1 MLQNLNRQ
9 FGNEH
14 MPKTTQNITLMNKA
28 GFKWPVKWIKSGT
41 QAGCS
46 GGWRRFSLDHRLEE
60 FDVCVFEVVDTKK
73 IVILVHIFR
82 VLGSG
87 EDCGSYRPS
96 EADGRN
102 DGKKRKEIELY
113 CEDSE
118 KHDAK
123 STPVIVRPLKRRKRK
138 RIYSDNIVSGSCDV
152 AKGPNSAQQENGKDL
167 SIAELRRLTNS
178 SIEIEVGRELSADIG
193 SEDKSK
199 FYSTWE
205 KSIVPSAS
213 SHAENGLSA
222 ILPLA
227 EATADEFGPVQLQVA
242 TTFTHNFIHTSQ
254 DIDLLKVA
262 KELLTQKN
270 SNPKVFPSA
279 QVGGKSKCHVTP
291 QTPTLSPDQVH
302 EELAGTSLPVR
313 HHASPLAT
321 SERKKNEGRLYKVV
335 HMYKQRVV
343 ANQTEFLVDLDGAS
357 DGGHMANSLR
367 DDDTGYWWVAS
378 NRFDW
383 GMENCYIE

>member
-1 MLQNLNRQ
+1 MLSDKKLIRQGDALRVLQNLNRQ

-14 MPKTTQNITLMNKA
+14 LPKTTQNITLMNKA
-28 GFKWPVKWIKSGT
+28 GFKWTVKWIKSGS

-60 FDVCVFEVVDTKK
+60 FDVCVFEVVDPKK
-73 IVILVHIFR
+73 FVVLVHIFR

-87 EDCGSYRPS
+87 EDCGSYCPS
-96 EADGRN
+96 EAEGRSE
-102 DGKKRKEIELY
+102 GKKRKEIDLY
-113 CEDSE
+113 CEDGENHQS
-118 KHDAK
+118 K
-123 STPVIVRPLKRRKRK
+123 STPVITRPLKRRKRR
-138 RIYSDNIVSGSCDV
+138 RIYSDNMG
-152 AKGPNSAQQENGKDL
+152 
-167 SIAELRRLTNS
+167 RLTNS
-178 SIEIEVGRELSADIG
+178 SMEIEAGCELSADIVL
-193 SEDKSK
+193 EDKSK
-199 FYSTWE
+199 YHSTCE

-213 SHAENGLSA
+213 SHAENGLNA

-227 EATADEFGPVQLQVA
+227 EATADEFGPMQLQVA
-242 TTFTHNFIHTSQ
+242 TTFTQNFIHTSR

-270 SNPKVFPSA
+270 SNIKVFPSA
-279 QVGGKSKCHVTP
+279 QVDGKLKCHVTP
-291 QTPTLSPDQVH
+291 QTSTFSPDQVH

-313 HHASPLAT
+313 HHASPLAA
-321 SERKKNEGRLYKVV
+321 SERKNHKGRLYKVV
-335 HMYKQRVV
+335 HLYKQRVV

-357 DGGHMANSLR
+357 DGGNMANSLR

>member
-28 GFKWPVKWIKSGT
+28 GFKWPVKWIKSGS

-73 IVILVHIFR
+73 FVILVHIFR

-96 EADGRN
+96 EAEGRN
-102 DGKKRKEIELY
+102 EGKKRKEIELY
-113 CEDSE
+113 CEDGENHHS
-118 KHDAK
+118 K
-123 STPVIVRPLKRRKRK
+123 STPAIVRPLKRRKRK
-138 RIYSDNIVSGSCDV
+138 RVYSDNMVSASCDV
-152 AKGPNSAQQENGKDL
+152 AEGPTSANSRQQENGKDL
-167 SIAELRRLTNS
+167 SISELGRLTNS
-178 SIEIEVGRELSADIG
+178 ELSADIVL
-193 SEDKSK
+193 EDKSK
-199 FYSTWE
+199 YHSTCK

-213 SHAENGLSA
+213 CRAENGLSA

-227 EATADEFGPVQLQVA
+227 EATADEFGPMQLQVA
-242 TTFTHNFIHTSQ
+242 TTFTQNFIHTSR

-279 QVGGKSKCHVTP
+279 QVDGKLKCHVTP
-291 QTPTLSPDQVH
+291 QTPTFSPDQVH

-313 HHASPLAT
+313 HHASPLAA
-321 SERKKNEGRLYKVV
+321 SERKKNEGRSYKVV
-335 HMYKQRVV
+335 HLYKQRVV

-357 DGGHMANSLR
+357 DGGNMANSLR